1 MKEKINVVYRKLEKQ
16 WSENTFDYHSHD
28 KFEIYYFHGGD
39 CKYLIG
45 DRIYQLQP
53 DDIII
58 MNGLTLHR
66 ANPEKTEPYER
77 SIIEFSQDWI
87 RPIVNSLQ
95 VPELLIPFYKLSN
108 SLLRNV
114 NKNILIEIQELMK
127 QISLQVSQQPNLETN
142 MDSLS
147 FRMVNGKVS
156 TLFVQLLFKIYDLS
170 QSKLSQVPLYE
181 SEKEFHVERVIN
193 WIDEYFTTDISLS
206 SVADN
211 LNISKYY
218 MSRIFKEVTGFTV
231 MQYLMSCRMNRAK
244 YLLEMHPSKS
254 VLDVAIESG
263 FESPSHFSRFFRQQV
278 KMTPTEYRKR
288 NNCAISVNS
297 HGK

>member
-1 MKEKINVVYRKLEKQ
+1 MKESINVVYRKEDKQ
-16 WSENTFDYHSHD
+16 WSQSDFDYHSHD

-45 DRIYQLQP
+45 DRIYKLQP

-66 ANPEKTEPYER
+66 ANPEKTAPYER
-77 SIIEFSQDWI
+77 SIIEFSQEWI
-87 RPIVNSLQ
+87 RPVINNIQ
-95 VPELLIPFYKLSN
+95 VPELLTPFYKLNN

-114 NKNILIEIQELMK
+114 DKNILSNIRSLIKEISK
-127 QISLQVSQQPNLETN
+127 QVSNQHKAGTKNQLL
-142 MDSLS
+142 DA
-147 FRMVNGKVS
+147 RMLNGRVS
-156 TLFVQLLFKIYDLS
+156 ILFVQLLFEIYELS

-181 SEKEFHVERVIN
+181 SEKEFHIERVIN
-193 WIDEYFTTDISLS
+193 WINEYFTTDITLS
-206 SVADN
+206 SVAEN

-218 MSRIFKEVTGFTV
+218 MSRIFKEVTGFTI

-244 YLLEMHPSKS
+244 YLLEMHPNKT

-278 KMTPTEYRKR
+278 NMTPTEYRKQKLS
-288 NNCAISVNS
+288 NVSQI
-297 HGK
+297 

>member
-1 MKEKINVVYRKLEKQ
+1 MKERINVVYRKKDKQ
-16 WSENTFDYHSHD
+16 WSQSDFDYHSHD

-66 ANPEKTEPYER
+66 ANPEKTAPYER
-77 SIIEFSQDWI
+77 SIIEFSQEWI
-87 RPIVNSLQ
+87 RPIINNIQ
-95 VPELLIPFYKLSN
+95 VPELLNPFYKLNN

-114 NKNILIEIQELMK
+114 DKNILSNIKCLIKEISK
-127 QISLQVSQQPNLETN
+127 QVSNQPKAGAKNERL
-142 MDSLS
+142 DA
-147 FRMVNGKVS
+147 RMLNGRVS
-156 TLFVQLLFKIYDLS
+156 TLFVQLLFEIYELS

-181 SEKEFHVERVIN
+181 SEKEVHIERVIN
-193 WIDEYFTTDISLS
+193 WINEYFTTDISLS
-206 SVADN
+206 SVAEN

-218 MSRIFKEVTGFTV
+218 MSRIFKEVTGFTI

-244 YLLEMHPSKS
+244 YLLEMHPNKT
-254 VLDVAIESG
+254 VLDVAIEAG
-263 FESPSHFSRFFRQQV
+263 FESPSHFSRLFRQQV
-278 KMTPTEYRKR
+278 TMTPTEYRKKKLS
-288 NNCAISVNS
+288 NVGQI
-297 HGK
+297 